1 MKSPAFQLYAA
12 DIYMDTNEWSAEAVG
27 IYTRL
32 LFHQWVNGSIPQ
44 DHKTL
49 AQITLVGIKKFSK
62 RWPEMVLKFE
72 YDDTLRGRN
81 KRLEETRQKQVEYI
95 EKQREKGK
103 LRAAEMWKGHIA
115 TATNPAT
122 KRLQPKDSSSSSSS
136 SSINIRVSKDT
147 LVCPHQE
154 IIKIYHNT
162 IPELPKVVKWTTK
175 RIKNLQTCW
184 ADKSRQSLEWWK
196 EYFSLVKNSDFL
208 MGKTNKFKAD
218 MEWLTIEGNL
228 VKVVEGRY
236 ANKEDQ
242 GNDLMKWA
250 RESMDKEDV
259 GGR

>member
-12 DIYMDTNEWSAEAVG
+12 DFDMDTAAWTAPQVG
-27 IYTRL
+27 VYIRL
-32 LFHQWVNGSIPQ
+32 LLSAWVNGGIPNNMAEIARIARV
-44 DHKTL
+44 DTRTL
-49 AQITLVGIKKFSK
+49 AKMWRQTLAKKWK
-62 RWPEMVLKFE
+62 LTPENMYVNNRME
-72 YDDTLRGRN
+72 IER
-81 KRLEETRQKQVEYI
+81 
-95 EKQREKGK
+95 EKQTIYREIQSKKGIAGNK
-103 LRAAEMWKGHIA
+103 IKWKDHIA
-115 TATNPAT
+115 AAMPV
-122 KRLQPKDSSSSSSS
+122 RSPEDRSSSSSS
-136 SSINIRVSKDT
+136 SSINKRVSKDT

-162 IPELPKVVKWTTK
+162 LTELPKVVKWTTK

-184 ADKSRQSLEWWK
+184 ADKSRQSLGWWQ